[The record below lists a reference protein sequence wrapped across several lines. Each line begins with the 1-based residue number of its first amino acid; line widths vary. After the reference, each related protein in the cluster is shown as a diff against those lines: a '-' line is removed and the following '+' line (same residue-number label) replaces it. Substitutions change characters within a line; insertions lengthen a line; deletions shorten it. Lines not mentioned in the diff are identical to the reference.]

1 MGFGDSLKF
10 ITGEG
15 ETSNEKKNKRD
26 ERRRA
31 SWEAEGGIE
40 RNAGFRAMYEDPS
53 HPQYQGPG
61 YEVYIGDD
69 GRAHA
74 RLVDSN
80 ANAQWKNTQQA
91 PVAPDLAAQT
101 AETLAATGQTQ
112 PARPRDT
119 TPVAAFQG
127 VGPIATQQAAT
138 APGAAPGGGYTS
150 NVDMV
155 GVTLDQLREN
165 ANLPPAEPRAPTV
178 NRENIDKLTGGL
190 DAYQTAL
197 WEMSQDNTGLS
208 AAEAQLQKATELANI
223 QAGIATD
230 QSQRAALGQARSA
243 RNRGDRAFLESQAI
257 GEAGFIGQEAART
270 AALRQAE
277 SEGNLATLRATEA
290 DADRRFRLDA
300 IKEAAG
306 LGLNTAALELD
317 ISKADL
323 ASLTNQLNNDA
334 AFKQLGMQLDQQ
346 KAEQVLNFTRDM
358 AALQFQYDKM
368 SVDDQNATDALLMQK
383 YGIDQ
388 GTMMALKQLKASQDI
403 NWGQVLTQF
412 VAGAGAGVTQAGAAK
427 LFSDRRVKRDVKP
440 VAPDELDEFMSALKA
455 ETWDYIDEGAHGG
468 GRSGRRFGP
477 MAQDI
482 ERTRLGKAMVAE
494 DVFGTKT
501 VDPGAVAMATASG
514 LAHVYDRLKGL
525 EEAVK

>member
-15 ETSNEKKNKRD
+15 STSNEKKNRRD
-26 ERRRA
+26 ARERDRYRA
-31 SWEAEGGIE
+31 QGGADI
-40 RNAGFRAMYEDPS
+40 NASFQAQYEDPTN
-53 HPQYQGPG
+53 PNYKGPG
-61 YEVYIGDD
+61 YEVYIDD
-69 GRAHA
+69 QGHAAA
-74 RLVDSN
+74 RLVDAD
-80 ANAQWKNTQQA
+80 ANAQWKNAQQA

-101 AETLAATGQTQ
+101 NQTLADTGQTQ
-112 PARPRDT
+112 PQNPGWNA

-127 VGPIATQQAAT
+127 VGPLTAQQRPAT
-138 APGAAPGGGYTS
+138 APTAGGAFTSSIDQTGLELSQLGAAAG
-150 NVDMV
+150 
-155 GVTLDQLREN
+155 LER
-165 ANLPPAEPRAPTV
+165 PPTAPTV
-178 NRENIDKLTGGL
+178 NREQIDKLTGGL

-197 WEMSQDNTGLS
+197 WEMGQDNTGLS
-208 AAEAQLQKATELANI
+208 AAEAQLKKATELANI
-223 QAGIATD
+223 QAGIATE
-230 QSQRAALGQARSA
+230 QSQRSALGQARSA
-243 RNRGDRAFLESQAI
+243 RNRGDRTFLEQQAI

-277 SEGNLATLRATEA
+277 SEGNLATLRATEE
-290 DADRRFRLDA
+290 DADRRFRLEA

-334 AFKQLGMQLDQQ
+334 AFRQLGMQIDQQ
-346 KAEQVLNFTRDM
+346 KAEQVLGFTRDM

-388 GTMMALKQLKASQDI
+388 GTMLALKQLKASQDI

-440 VAPDELDEFMSALKA
+440 VAPEELDELMSALKA

-477 MAQDI
+477 MAQDL

-494 DVFGTKT
+494 DLFGTKT